1 MVQPTSRD
9 ERTMS
14 MTINGQPLQLS
25 VDRYGWW
32 RCKVGPVSYEA
43 ATALEAL
50 RAGIAAMNQRLVLH
64 G

>member
-14 MTINGQPLQLS
+14 MTINGQPLRLS
-25 VDRYGWW
+25 VDQYGWW
-32 RCKVGPVSYEA
+32 RCQVGPVSYEA
-43 ATALEAL
+43 STALEAL
-50 RAGIAAMNQRLVLH
+50 RTGIAAMEKRLMLH